1 LINQVN
7 QDYGSETFV
16 SSGYGYYDD
25 MVKAVAAALAAKDEE
40 RDSAQAEIKDLRAA
54 LAEARGDTYP
64 QPKEGW
70 QCFHCG
76 EWFTTWKSARS
87 HFGESPE
94 ALHKETAHLEIG
106 AAGPN
111 CECRVCAM
119 RVEISDL
126 RSRLAVAE
134 GMRAKAEYLADHID
148 CYEYSCTDHEKFDW
162 TDAQWIAQG
171 EGKEG

>member
-1 LINQVN
+1 MKTPQQQAEELINQVN

-94 ALHKETAHLEIG
+94 ALHKEIA
-106 AAGPN
+106 
-111 CECRVCAM
+111 
-119 RVEISDL
+119 DL

-134 GMRAKAEYLADHID
+134 GMRARAEYFADHID
-148 CYEYSCTDHEKFDW
+148 CFEYSCTDHEKFAW
-162 TDAQWIAQG
+162 TDAQWIAQAG
-171 EGKEG
+171 RKG